1 MGIYIQS
8 IGVIGPGFEDWAHCK
23 AVLSAKAPYE
33 PKELPKLVPALLSGN
48 ERRRATPTIKLA
60 LSTAEQAIA
69 GLKVAPDTLSSVFA
83 ASNGDLRIVDR
94 VCADILLPGQPV
106 SPTQFHNSVH
116 NAPAGYWAIATKSQH
131 PSNSISA
138 GRSTF
143 AAGIM
148 EAATL
153 AAVEGGTVLLVV
165 YDHPVSGALDAP
177 AGIEIPF
184 GIAILL
190 SASETS
196 PCEAIIEIV
205 GVGEQTPGRMQSKAL
220 DALCEGNSAA
230 YGLLMLEAIAN
241 NSAQDVLLPFVANK
255 QLQLNVKPCP

>member
-1 MGIYIQS
+1 
-8 IGVIGPGFEDWAHCK
+8 VIGPGFEDWAHCR

-60 LSTAEQAIA
+60 LSMAEQAIA
-69 GLKVAPDTLSSVFA
+69 GLDVEPDTLSSVFA
-83 ASNGDLRIVDR
+83 SSDGDLRIVDR
-94 VCADILLPGQPV
+94 VCADVLLPGQPV

-116 NAPAGYWAIATKSQH
+116 NAPAGYWTIATKSQH

-143 AAGIM
+143 AVGIM
-148 EAATL
+148 EAVTL
-153 AAVEGGTVLLVV
+153 AAVEGGTVLLVA
-165 YDHPVSGALDAP
+165 YDHPVSGALDAL
-177 AGIEIPF
+177 AGIKIPF

-190 SASETS
+190 SATETT
-196 PCEAIIEIV
+196 PCEAIVEIV
-205 GVGEQTPGRMQSKAL
+205 AIITKQTPGRMQSEAL
-220 DALCEGNSAA
+220 DTLCEGNAAA

-241 NSAQDVLLPFVANK
+241 NSAQDVLLPFSANK